1 MCRYSGNDPQF
12 GVEVLEVSVMD
23 AHSYCYREFGSG
35 MAYFVLRPR
44 ITRSQYIG

>member
-23 AHSYCYREFGSG
+23 AHSYCCEFGSG